1 MATMKLGT
9 LEIKGD
15 SNMAPIEI
23 KKKSNE
29 IAMTGRD
36 SVHNYGVKN
45 RRWTLSCWTQTK
57 TDYKTIEDFVKTAV
71 SFTFTDDE
79 GTEHENVSVDSI
91 TPTRAPYNYITYN
104 LEISEDF

>member
-1 MATMKLGT
+1 MVTMKLGT
-9 LEIKGD
+9 LEITGD
-15 SNMAPIEI
+15 LNTAPIEI

-36 SVHNYGVKN
+36 SVHNFGVQN
-45 RRWTLSCWTQTK
+45 RRWSLSCWTQTK
-57 TDYKTIEDFVKTAV
+57 TAYKTVEDFVKTAV

-91 TPTRAPYNYITYN
+91 TPTRAPYDYIAYKIE
-104 LEISEDF
+104 LSEDY